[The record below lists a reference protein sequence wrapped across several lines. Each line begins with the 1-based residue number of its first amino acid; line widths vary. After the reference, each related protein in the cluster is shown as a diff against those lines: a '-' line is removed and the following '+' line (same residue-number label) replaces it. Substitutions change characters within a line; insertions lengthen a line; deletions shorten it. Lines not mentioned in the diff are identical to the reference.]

1 MGGSKK
7 KNDTP
12 LWAQLSHGRP
22 LTRRDLL
29 ATGVLSFS
37 ASLIAPNWMKLLL
50 PQAAHAAT
58 GVCPPA
64 TSSLI
69 PIVTLNL
76 SGGAAMAANFVP
88 MDEGGQTLPSYDVIG
103 LGDGQVPLETEFG
116 KVSFAGRE
124 NGVYISKFLQ
134 GMRETAPTA
143 LEKTAFVGVCARTRD
158 DSNENQLSIDGL
170 VNAAGLQGG
179 LLPNLGSRNGS
190 STGIAQKPAV
200 IVPAAPLVVS
210 GFSSIQGA
218 LGYAGALGST
228 LNQGQKVALAKSI
241 QRLSDSQLRR
251 LASQQLGDNVKN
263 LVDCA
268 NQKNS
273 QLASLTNTGVDP
285 RTDSAGAQLSTLWG
299 INSGTANN
307 NRNLIFSAMAYNALK
322 GNAGAA
328 ALEMGGYDYHNGTRT
343 TGDAADLAAG
353 QMVGRILETAAILGR
368 PLFLYVTSDGAV
380 SATKS
385 DSRNSPWNSDRGI
398 AGVAYVMYFDP
409 TGRKETSNNQIGFFT
424 TGQAAS
430 DKTLVGNNPEVA
442 AISVFANY
450 LKLNNRMNL
459 FDSLVGRAFD
469 SAKLNEVLRF

>member
-1 MGGSKK
+1 MSGSKK

-37 ASLIAPNWMKLLL
+37 ASLIAPNWMKFLL
-50 PQAAHAAT
+50 PQAQAAS
-58 GVCPPA
+58 GVCP
-64 TSSLI
+64 TSVSGLI
-69 PIVTLNL
+69 PVVTLNL

-88 MDEGGQTLPSYDVIG
+88 MDEGGQPLPSYDVIG
-103 LGDGQVPLETEFG
+103 LGDGQVPLENEFG
-116 KVSFAGRE
+116 KVPFAGRD

-134 GMRETAPTA
+134 GLRETAPTA

-158 DSNENQLSIDGL
+158 DSGENQLSIDGL
-170 VNAAGLQGG
+170 VNAAGLRGG
-179 LLPNLGSRNGS
+179 LLPNLGSRSNVV
-190 STGIAQKPAV
+190 TGINQKPAV
-200 IVPAAPLVVS
+200 IVPAAPLVVG

-218 LGYAGALGST
+218 LGYAGALGSS
-228 LNQGQKVALAKSI
+228 LNQNQKVALAKSI
-241 QRLSDSQLRR
+241 ERLSDAQMRK
-251 LASQQLGDNVKN
+251 LASQQVGQSVKS
-263 LVDCA
+263 LVGCA

-273 QLASLTNTGVDP
+273 QLAALSNTGVDP
-285 RTDSAGAQLSTLWG
+285 RTDAAGASLSSLWG

-307 NRNLIFSAMAYNALK
+307 NRNLIFSAMTYNALN

-328 ALEMGGYDYHNGTRT
+328 ALELGGYDYHNGTRT
-343 TGDAADLAAG
+343 TGDAADLLAG
-353 QMVGRILETAAILGR
+353 QTVGRILETAAILGK

-385 DSRNSPWNSDRGI
+385 NSRNSPWNSDRGI
-398 AGVAYVMYFDP
+398 ASVAYIMYFDP
-409 TGRKETSNNQIGFFT
+409 TGRKETSNNQIGWFT

-442 AISVFANY
+442 AVSVFANY

-459 FDSLVGRAFD
+459 FNSLVGRAFD
-469 SAKLNEVLRF
+469 SSKLNEVLRF